1 MVWLSV
7 WSEVQ
12 IVCIW
17 SSRCHCH
24 HKIPP
29 SHASF
34 KSKLVFTFLVRLAQ
48 VVLEKMPLNG
58 CSSSSSSNSSD
69 VRHGQMVAANSRP
82 RPRPQH
88 RGQKFD
94 LRGIFERP

>member
-58 CSSSSSSNSSD
+58 CSSSSSSSKLKWASLNLTSTYLC
-69 VRHGQMVAANSRP
+69 MVLCRNPTADES
-82 RPRPQH
+82 
-88 RGQKFD
+88 
-94 LRGIFERP
+94 